1 MLLKGINIVSTGR
14 CLPEK
19 VIDNDTLSTFVDT
32 SDEWIYTRTGIKMR
46 YKCEEED
53 NTFLAT
59 NAAKKALDRAKEK
72 DNIDENDI
80 GAVIVATTTSDNAF
94 PSTACMVAK
103 SLGLSQEIIAFDMS
117 AACSG
122 FVYGLEIMR
131 GLLTNSSKKYGL
143 LIGSEQI
150 SKIMDYN
157 DRTTCVLFGDG
168 AGAAVIKLDES
179 LYVHKAY
186 ASGNFKGLNC
196 SGVGKDNNYL
206 HMDGKAVF
214 KAAVTAFDQAIKD
227 ALEEANLTLED
238 IDHVVC
244 HQANVRII
252 NHVANKHKESKD
264 KFYVNIDR
272 YANTSAASIPIA
284 LDELYENNKIKKGQK
299 VLLVAF
305 GAGFTWSSAIYTA

>member
-1 MLLKGINIVSTGR
+1 MKGINIVSTGR

-46 YKCEEED
+46 HKCEEES
-53 NTFLAT
+53 NTFLACG
-59 NAAKKALDRAKEK
+59 AAKEALKKAKVKE
-72 DNIDENDI
+72 NIDENDI
-80 GAVIVATTTSDNAF
+80 GVVIVATTTGDNAF

-103 SLGLSQEIIAFDMS
+103 ELGLSNEIIAFDIS

-122 FVYGLEIMR
+122 FVYGLEIVR
-131 GLLTNSSKKYGL
+131 GLLINSPKKYGL

-150 SKIMDYN
+150 SKILNYE

-168 AGAAVIKLDES
+168 AGAALIKLDDS

-186 ASGNFKGLNC
+186 ADGNFEGLNC
-196 SGVGKDNNYL
+196 TGVGKKDNYL

-227 ALEEANLTLED
+227 ALDEKNLTLDD